1 MKRANEAL
9 VGASVLIAIAVVV
22 AGSVWLSGARFGR
35 NDVLK
40 DVRIKS
46 IGGLAVG
53 DPVLLKGVRIGR
65 VESIRLG
72 TGDWV
77 NVGLRFP
84 ATIQAQLPHDA
95 VALFTATTLF
105 GDWSVQ
111 LTSLS
116 TLRGGDPEVLRQV
129 ELARRGLEPDK
140 LPGAA
145 LPDVGQLTAQAG
157 RIAGDIALIASR
169 VNSAFDSS
177 SAARLR
183 SAFSDLSRLSAV
195 LRTIAQGQESTLTR
209 IGSNVDT
216 GTALLAQSAR
226 NLARAA
232 ARVDSATSRDQL
244 QRILG
249 HTDTVAAD
257 LTAVAAN
264 VRTLASAAASQ
275 QQAFERIVART
286 DSMLARIQAG
296 EGTLGRLSRDTT
308 LYSESVQTVKALRAL
323 LQDIQKNPRRYFSFS
338 VF

>member
-9 VGASVLIAIAVVV
+9 VGASVLIAIALMV

-35 NDVLK
+35 NDILR
-40 DVRIKS
+40 DVRVKS

-53 DPVLLKGVRIGR
+53 DPVLLRGVRIGR
-65 VESIRLG
+65 VESIRLA

-77 NVGLRFP
+77 NVGLRFT
-84 ATIQAQLPHDA
+84 AGTQLPRRP
-95 VALFTATTLF
+95 VALFVATTLF

-111 LTSLS
+111 ISSRDNLV
-116 TLRGGDPEVLRQV
+116 GGDPEVLKQV
-129 ELARRGLEPDK
+129 DAAGVKLPTGM

-157 RIAGDIALIASR
+157 RIASDIATISSR
-169 VNSAFDSS
+169 VQDAFDST
-177 SAARLR
+177 SAARLK
-183 SAFSDLSRLSAV
+183 SAFTDLSRLSSM

-209 IGSNVDT
+209 IGSNIDT
-216 GTALLAQSAR
+216 GTQLLAQSAR
-226 NLARAA
+226 NLSRAA
-232 ARVDSATSRDQL
+232 SRVDSATSRDQL

-249 HTDTVAAD
+249 HTDTVTAD
-257 LTAVAAN
+257 LTSVAAN
-264 VRTLASAAASQ
+264 VRSLAASAASQ

-286 DSMLARIQAG
+286 DSMLARIQSG

-308 LYSESVQTVKALRAL
+308 LYSESVETIRALRAL

>member
-9 VGASVLIAIAVVV
+9 VGASVLVAIALVV

-35 NDVLK
+35 NDLLK
-40 DVRIKS
+40 DVRVKT
-46 IGGLAVG
+46 IGGLSVG
-53 DPVLLKGVRIGR
+53 DPVLLRGVRIGR
-65 VESIRLG
+65 VESIQLAPH
-72 TGDWV
+72 DWV
-77 NVGLRFP
+77 NVQLRFKGG
-84 ATIQAQLPHDA
+84 TQLPSRP
-95 VALFTATTLF
+95 VALFASTTLF

-111 LTSLS
+111 LISHDNLPD
-116 TLRGGDPEVLRQV
+116 DPVVRKAIEEAGR
-129 ELARRGLEPDK
+129 AGRDM

-157 RIAGDIALIASR
+157 RIAGDIALIATR

-195 LRTIAQGQESTLTR
+195 LKTIAQGQESTLTR
-209 IGSNVDT
+209 IGGNIDT

-232 ARVDSATSRDQL
+232 SRVDSATSRDQL

-264 VRTLASAAASQ
+264 VRALAASAASQ

-286 DSMLARIQAG
+286 DSMLGRIQSG

-308 LYSESVQTVKALRAL
+308 LYSESVETVKALRAL

>member
-9 VGASVLIAIAVVV
+9 VGASVLIAIALMV

-35 NDVLK
+35 NYILR
-40 DVRIKS
+40 DVRVKS

-53 DPVLLKGVRIGR
+53 DPVLLRGVRIGR
-65 VESIRLG
+65 VESIRLA

-77 NVGLRFP
+77 NVGLRFT
-84 ATIQAQLPHDA
+84 AGTQLPRRP
-95 VALFTATTLF
+95 VALFVATTLF

-111 LTSLS
+111 ISSRDNLV
-116 TLRGGDPEVLRQV
+116 GGDPEVLKQV
-129 ELARRGLEPDK
+129 DAAGVKLPTGM

-157 RIAGDIALIASR
+157 RIASDIATISSR
-169 VNSAFDSS
+169 VQDAFDST
-177 SAARLR
+177 SAARLK
-183 SAFSDLSRLSAV
+183 SAFTDLSRLSSM

-209 IGSNVDT
+209 IGSNIDT
-216 GTALLAQSAR
+216 GTQLLAQSAR
-226 NLARAA
+226 NLSRAA
-232 ARVDSATSRDQL
+232 SRVDSATSRDQL

-249 HTDTVAAD
+249 HTDTVTAD
-257 LTAVAAN
+257 LTSVAAN
-264 VRTLASAAASQ
+264 VRSLAASAASQ
-275 QQAFERIVART
+275 QQAFERIVTRT
-286 DSMLARIQAG
+286 DSMLARIQSG

-308 LYSESVQTVKALRAL
+308 LYSESVETIRALRAL

>member
-9 VGASVLIAIAVVV
+9 VGASVLIAIALMV

-35 NDVLK
+35 NDILR
-40 DVRIKS
+40 DVRVKS

-53 DPVLLKGVRIGR
+53 DPVLLRGVRIGR
-65 VESIRLG
+65 VESIRLA

-77 NVGLRFP
+77 NVGLRFT
-84 ATIQAQLPHDA
+84 AGTQLPRRP
-95 VALFTATTLF
+95 VALFVATTLF

-111 LTSLS
+111 ISSRDNLV
-116 TLRGGDPEVLRQV
+116 GGDPEVLKQV
-129 ELARRGLEPDK
+129 DAAGVKLPTGM

-157 RIAGDIALIASR
+157 RIASDIATISSR
-169 VNSAFDSS
+169 VQDAFDST
-177 SAARLR
+177 SAARLK
-183 SAFSDLSRLSAV
+183 SAFTDLSRLSSM

-209 IGSNVDT
+209 IGSNIDT
-216 GTALLAQSAR
+216 GTQLLAQSAR
-226 NLARAA
+226 NLSRAA
-232 ARVDSATSRDQL
+232 SRVDSATSRDQL

-249 HTDTVAAD
+249 HTDTVTAD
-257 LTAVAAN
+257 LTSVAAN
-264 VRTLASAAASQ
+264 VRSLAASAASQ
-275 QQAFERIVART
+275 QQAFERIVTRT
-286 DSMLARIQAG
+286 DSMLARIQSG

-308 LYSESVQTVKALRAL
+308 LYSESVETIRALRAL

>member
-1 MKRANEAL
+1 MKRANETL
-9 VGASVLIAIAVVV
+9 VGASVLVAIAVVV

-35 NDVLK
+35 NDILK
-40 DVRIKS
+40 DVRVKT
-46 IGGLAVG
+46 IGGLSVG
-53 DPVLLKGVRIGR
+53 DPVLLRGVRIGR
-65 VESIRLG
+65 VESIRLAPG
-72 TGDWV
+72 EWV
-77 NVGLRFP
+77 DVGLRFP
-84 ATIQAQLPHDA
+84 AGTALPKDA
-95 VALFTATTLF
+95 VALFASTTLF

-111 LTSLS
+111 LTSLA
-116 TLRGGDPEVLRQV
+116 TLKGGDPDVLKQV
-129 ELARRGLEPDK
+129 TAASVRLPAGT

-157 RIAGDIALIASR
+157 RIAGDIALIATR
-169 VNSAFDSS
+169 VNTAFDSS

-195 LRTIAQGQESTLTR
+195 LKTIAQGQESTLTR
-209 IGSNVDT
+209 IGGNIDT

-226 NLARAA
+226 NLAHAA
-232 ARVDSATSRDQL
+232 SRVDSATSRDQL
-244 QRILG
+244 QRILS
-249 HTDTVAAD
+249 HTDSVTSD

-264 VRTLASAAASQ
+264 VRSLSAAAASQ
-275 QQAFERIVART
+275 QEAFMRIVSRT

-308 LYSESVQTVKALRAL
+308 LYSESVETVRSLRAL

>member
-9 VGASVLIAIAVVV
+9 VGASVLIAIALVV
-22 AGSVWLSGARFGR
+22 AGSVWLSGMRFGGKETP
-35 NDVLK
+35 K
-40 DVRIKS
+40 DVRVKT
-46 IGGLAVG
+46 IGGLSVG
-53 DPVLLKGVRIGR
+53 DPVLLRGVRVGR
-65 VESIRLG
+65 VARIEL
-72 TGDWV
+72 TQTDWV
-77 NVGLRFP
+77 TVRLLLGR
-84 ATIQAQLPHDA
+84 TTQLPKSHP
-95 VALFTATTLF
+95 VALFVATTLF

-111 LTSLS
+111 LTSQDN
-116 TLRGGDPEVLRQV
+116 LRGGDPLVLKQLDEARHV
-129 ELARRGLEPDK
+129 TLAGE

-157 RIAGDIALIASR
+157 RIAGDIALISSR
-169 VNSAFDSS
+169 VQDAFDST
-177 SAARLR
+177 SAERLK
-183 SAFSDLSRLSAV
+183 SAFRDLSRLSSV
-195 LRTIAQGQESTLTR
+195 LKTIAQGQESTLTR
-209 IGSNVDT
+209 IGGNIDT

-232 ARVDSATSRDQL
+232 SRVDSATSRDQL

-249 HTDTVAAD
+249 HTDTVASD

-264 VRTLASAAASQ
+264 VRALTAAAANQ

-308 LYSESVQTVKALRAL
+308 LYSESLETVKALRTL